1 MRYLLAT
8 LLLLSFATL
17 SAAEISPADQPRL
30 QQLSEEL
37 AIPLGDLQQAVRQ
50 AQRRQPVLDAIAKPW
65 EAKPWY
71 LYRPLFITEARVAA
85 GAAFWRQ
92 NSGWLQRAEQ
102 QLQVP
107 AALIVAII
115 GIETFYGR
123 QMGRHP
129 VLDSLYTLGF
139 HYPERADFFAKEFAQ
154 LVLLAREEKWS
165 LTTLKGSYA
174 GAMGMGQFMPS
185 SYRHY
190 AVDFDGDGKRDL
202 FANPADAIGSVANYF
217 ALHHWR
223 WGEPVVE
230 PALIG
235 LAPVGTLLASEP
247 ELRHRWAELAAA
259 GIEVA
264 TPPSPETPVKLLAM
278 EQAEGPEYWVAR
290 HNFYVITRYNRSPL
304 YAMAV
309 HQLSQAIQDAYALQP
324 QTSSPQP
331 DLVAGRL

>member
-1 MRYLLAT
+1 MRGGWLALWLCSLT
-8 LLLLSFATL
+8 AGATV
-17 SAAEISPADQPRL
+17 SPERL
-30 QQLSEEL
+30 AEL
-37 AIPLGDLQQAVRQ
+37 ASQQQVPLAELQAATAQ
-50 AQRRQPVLDAIAKPW
+50 AQLRQEILDTMARPW
-65 EAKPWY
+65 EAKPWHR
-71 LYRPLFITEARVAA
+71 YRPLFVTPERIRDGVSFWQLHAA
-85 GAAFWRQ
+85 VLA
-92 NSGWLQRAEQ
+92 RAEQ
-102 QLQVP
+102 RYQVP
-107 AALIVAII
+107 ASLIVAII

-123 QMGRHP
+123 QMGRHS

-154 LVLLAREEKWS
+154 LVLLAREEKWP
-165 LTTLKGSYA
+165 LTRLKGSYA

-217 ALHHWR
+217 AEHKWR
-223 WGEPVVE
+223 WGESVVE

-235 LAPVGTLLASEP
+235 LAPVDTLLTPGP
-247 ELRHRWAELAAA
+247 EFNQQWHELAAA
-259 GIEVA
+259 GIELA
-264 TPPSPETPVKLLAM
+264 APLAPDTPVKLLAL
-278 EQAEGPEYWVAR
+278 EQADGPEYWVAR
-290 HNFYVITRYNRSPL
+290 HNFHVITRYNRSPL
-304 YAMAV
+304 YGMAV

>member
-1 MRYLLAT
+1 MKWGWVLSCWALTAGAAVEPARLSLLAEQQQVP
-8 LLLLSFATL
+8 LAELQ
-17 SAAEISPADQPRL
+17 AAA
-30 QQLSEEL
+30 
-37 AIPLGDLQQAVRQ
+37 AQ
-50 AQRRQPVLDAIAKPW
+50 AQRRQEILDTMARPW
-65 EAKPWY
+65 EAKPWHR
-71 LYRPLFITEARVAA
+71 YRPLFVTPDRIKKGV
-85 GAAFWRQ
+85 GFWQRHAEV
-92 NSGWLQRAEQ
+92 LARAEQ
-102 QLQVP
+102 RYRVP

-123 QMGRHP
+123 QMGRHS

-139 HYPERADFFAKEFAQ
+139 HYPERGDFFSKEFAQ

-202 FANPADAIGSVANYF
+202 FANPVDAIGSVANYF
-217 ALHHWR
+217 AQHHWR
-223 WGEPVVE
+223 WGESTVE

-235 LAPVGTLLASEP
+235 LAPVGTLLRPEP
-247 ELRHRWAELAAA
+247 ELRQQWAELAAA
-259 GIEVA
+259 GIELA
-264 TPPSPETPVKLLAM
+264 IPLAPDTPVKLLAL
-278 EQAEGPEYWVAR
+278 EQADGPEYWVAR

-309 HQLSQAIQDAYALQP
+309 HQLSQAIQEAYALQP
-324 QTSSPQP
+324 QTSPAQP

>member
-1 MRYLLAT
+1 MRLAGV
-8 LLLLSFATL
+8 LLSLVALNAT
-17 SAAEISPADQPRL
+17 AAVEPPGLAQLAEQQQVPLAEL
-30 QQLSEEL
+30 Q
-37 AIPLGDLQQAVRQ
+37 AATAQASLRQ
-50 AQRRQPVLDAIAKPW
+50 EVLDTISRPW

-71 LYRPLFITEARVAA
+71 RYRPLFITPERIRDGVGFWQRHAA
-85 GAAFWRQ
+85 TLA
-92 NSGWLQRAEQ
+92 RAEQ
-102 QLQVP
+102 TYQVP
-107 AALIVAII
+107 ASLIVAII

-154 LVLLAREEKWS
+154 LVLLAREEKWP
-165 LTTLKGSYA
+165 LTLLKGSYA

-202 FANPADAIGSVANYF
+202 FANPVDAIGSVANYF
-217 ALHHWR
+217 AEHQWR
-223 WGEPVVE
+223 WGESAVE

-235 LAPVGTLLASEP
+235 LAPVGTLLGPAP
-247 ELRHRWAELAAA
+247 ELTQTWAELAAA
-259 GIEVA
+259 GIELA
-264 TPPSPETPVKLLAM
+264 TPLAPDTPVKLLAL
-278 EQAEGPEYWVAR
+278 EQADGPEYWVAR

-309 HQLSQAIQDAYALQP
+309 YQLSQAIQDAYALQP
-324 QTSSPQP
+324 QISPAQP

>member
-1 MRYLLAT
+1 MRGAWLA
-8 LLLLSFATL
+8 LCFWSL
-17 SAAEISPADQPRL
+17 AAGASVSPERL
-30 QQLSEEL
+30 AEL
-37 AIPLGDLQQAVRQ
+37 ASQQQVPLAALQAATTQARLRQ
-50 AQRRQPVLDAIAKPW
+50 EILDTIARPW
-65 EAKPWY
+65 EAKPWHS
-71 LYRPLFITEARVAA
+71 YRPLFVTPERINKGVD
-85 GAAFWRQ
+85 FWQRHATV
-92 NSGWLQRAEQ
+92 LARAEQ
-102 QLQVP
+102 TYRVP

-115 GIETFYGR
+115 GVETFYGR
-123 QMGRHP
+123 QMGRHG

-139 HYPERADFFAKEFAQ
+139 HYPERSEFFAKEFAQ
-154 LVLLAREEKWS
+154 LILLAQEEKWP
-165 LTTLKGSYA
+165 LTSLKGSYA

-217 ALHHWR
+217 AEHRWH
-223 WGEPVVE
+223 WGESVVE

-235 LAPVGTLLASEP
+235 LAPVSTLLTPGP
-247 ELRHRWAELAAA
+247 ELTQSWAELAAA
-259 GIEVA
+259 GIA
-264 TPPSPETPVKLLAM
+264 IAAPLPADAPVKLLAL
-278 EQAEGPEYWVAR
+278 EQVDGPEYWVAR

>member
-1 MRYLLAT
+1 MRLAG
-8 LLLLSFATL
+8 LLLSLVALTAT
-17 SAAEISPADQPRL
+17 AAVEPPGLARL
-30 QQLSEEL
+30 AEQQQVPLAEL
-37 AIPLGDLQQAVRQ
+37 QAAAAQASLRQ
-50 AQRRQPVLDAIAKPW
+50 EVLDTISHPW
-65 EAKPWY
+65 EAKPWHR
-71 LYRPLFITEARVAA
+71 YRPLFITPERIRDGVDFWQRHAA
-85 GAAFWRQ
+85 ALA
-92 NSGWLQRAEQ
+92 RAEQ
-102 QLQVP
+102 TYQVP
-107 AALIVAII
+107 ASLIVAII

-154 LVLLAREEKWS
+154 LVLLAREEKWP
-165 LTTLKGSYA
+165 LTRLKGSYA

-185 SYRHY
+185 SYRYY

-202 FANPADAIGSVANYF
+202 FANPVDAIGSVAHYF
-217 ALHHWR
+217 AEHQWR
-223 WGEPVVE
+223 WGESPVE

-235 LAPVGTLLASEP
+235 LAPVGTLLGPTP
-247 ELRHRWAELAAA
+247 ELTQTWAELATA
-259 GIEVA
+259 GIELA
-264 TPPSPETPVKLLAM
+264 TPLAPDTPVKLLAL
-278 EQAEGPEYWVAR
+278 EQADGPEYWVAR

-324 QTSSPQP
+324 QTSPAQP

>member
-1 MRYLLAT
+1 MRLAGV
-8 LLLLSFATL
+8 LLSLVALNAT
-17 SAAEISPADQPRL
+17 AAVEPPGLARL
-30 QQLSEEL
+30 AEQQQVPL
-37 AIPLGDLQQAVRQ
+37 AALQAATAQASLRQ
-50 AQRRQPVLDAIAKPW
+50 EVLDTISRPW
-65 EAKPWY
+65 EAKPWHR
-71 LYRPLFITEARVAA
+71 YRPLFITPERIRDGV
-85 GAAFWRQ
+85 GFWQRHATT
-92 NSGWLQRAEQ
+92 LARAEQ
-102 QLQVP
+102 TYQVP
-107 AALIVAII
+107 ASLIVAII

-154 LVLLAREEKWS
+154 LVLLAREEKWP
-165 LTTLKGSYA
+165 LTLLKGSYA

-202 FANPADAIGSVANYF
+202 FANPVDAIGSVANYF
-217 ALHHWR
+217 AEHQWR
-223 WGEPVVE
+223 WGESAVE

-235 LAPVGTLLASEP
+235 LAPVGTLLGPAP
-247 ELRHRWAELAAA
+247 ELTQTWAELAAA
-259 GIEVA
+259 GIELA
-264 TPPSPETPVKLLAM
+264 TPLAPDTPVKLLAL
-278 EQAEGPEYWVAR
+278 EQADGPEYWVAR

-309 HQLSQAIQDAYALQP
+309 HQLSQAIQDAYALQS
-324 QTSSPQP
+324 QTSPAQP

>member
-1 MRYLLAT
+1 MHRLWWIALCALA
-8 LLLLSFATL
+8 LGSLPAV
-17 SAAEISPADQPRL
+17 AAPEPPQLGRL
-30 QQLSEEL
+30 AE
-37 AIPLGDLQQAVRQ
+37 QQAVPLAELQAATAKAQLRQ
-50 AQRRQPVLDAIAKPW
+50 EILDTIARPW
-65 EAKPWY
+65 EAKPWHR
-71 LYRPLFITEARVAA
+71 YRPLFVTPERVRD
-85 GAAFWRQ
+85 GIAFWQRHADV
-92 NSGWLQRAEQ
+92 LARAEQ
-102 QLQVP
+102 TYRVP
-107 AALIVAII
+107 ASLIVSII

-123 QMGRHP
+123 QMGRHS

-139 HYPERADFFAKEFAQ
+139 HYPERSDFFAKEFAQ
-154 LVLLAREEKWS
+154 LVLLAGEEKWS
-165 LTTLKGSYA
+165 LTQLKGSYA

-217 ALHHWR
+217 AVHNWR
-223 WGEPVVE
+223 WGESAVE

-235 LAPVGTLLASEP
+235 LAPVDTLLEP
-247 ELRHRWAELAAA
+247 SPDLKQRWAELAAA
-259 GIEVA
+259 GVEIA
-264 TPPSPETPVKLLAM
+264 TPLVPDTPVKLLVL
-278 EQAEGPEYWVAR
+278 EQADGPEYWVAR

>member
-1 MRYLLAT
+1 MIRGLQRLACGM
-8 LLLLSFATL
+8 L
-17 SAAEISPADQPRL
+17 AAWSLTAGAAPEPPQLAQLAL
-30 QQLSEEL
+30 QHSVPLAEL
-37 AIPLGDLQQAVRQ
+37 QAAAAQARVRQ
-50 AQRRQPVLDAIAKPW
+50 EVLDTISKPW
-65 EAKPWY
+65 EAKPWHR
-71 LYRPLFITEARVAA
+71 YRPLFVTPERIRDGV
-85 GAAFWRQ
+85 GFW
-92 NSGWLQRAEQ
+92 QRHATTLAQAEQ
-102 QLQVP
+102 RYRVP

-154 LVLLAREEKWS
+154 LVLLAREEQWS

-190 AVDFDGDGKRDL
+190 AVDFDDDGKRDL

-223 WGEPVVE
+223 WGESVVE

-235 LAPVGTLLASEP
+235 LAPVGTLLAPEP
-247 ELRHRWAELAAA
+247 ELKQRWAELAAA
-259 GIEVA
+259 GIELA
-264 TPPSPETPVKLLAM
+264 TPLAPDTPVKLLAL

>member
-1 MRYLLAT
+1 MRRLWWLA
-8 LLLLSFATL
+8 LCALVLGSLPAV
-17 SAAEISPADQPRL
+17 AAPEPPQLGRL
-30 QQLSEEL
+30 AE
-37 AIPLGDLQQAVRQ
+37 QQAVPLAELQAATAQ
-50 AQRRQPVLDAIAKPW
+50 AQLRQEILDTIARPW
-65 EAKPWY
+65 EAKPWHR
-71 LYRPLFITEARVAA
+71 YRPLFVTPERVRD
-85 GAAFWRQ
+85 GVAFWQ
-92 NSGWLQRAEQ
+92 LHAKTLARAEQ
-102 QLQVP
+102 RYQVP
-107 AALIVAII
+107 ASLIVAII

-123 QMGRHP
+123 QMGRHS

-139 HYPERADFFAKEFAQ
+139 HYPARAEFFAKEFAQ

-165 LTTLKGSYA
+165 LTRLKGSYA

-217 ALHHWR
+217 AEHRWR
-223 WGEPVVE
+223 WGESVVE

-235 LAPVGTLLASEP
+235 LAPVGTLLGPDP
-247 ELRHRWAELAAA
+247 ELRQQWAELAAA
-259 GIEVA
+259 GIELA
-264 TPPSPETPVKLLAM
+264 TTLAPETPVKLLAL
-278 EQAEGPEYWVAR
+278 EQADGPEYWVAR

-324 QTSSPQP
+324 QTSPPQP
-331 DLVAGRL
+331 GLVAGRL